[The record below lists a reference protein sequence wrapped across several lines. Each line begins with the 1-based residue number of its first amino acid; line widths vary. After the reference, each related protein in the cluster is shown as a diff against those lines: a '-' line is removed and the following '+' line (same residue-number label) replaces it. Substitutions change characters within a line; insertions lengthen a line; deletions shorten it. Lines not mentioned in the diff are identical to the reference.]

1 MEFALYAGLAAWGVF
16 ALFASCTAVA
26 RGPVVVR
33 GPIYNDARD
42 GARRS

>member
-1 MEFALYAGLAAWGVF
+1 MEFALYAGLTAWGVF

-42 GARRS
+42 GVRRS